1 MQRIFLIGLLCMVSA
16 ACWNGGHN
24 EIDLGTV
31 SLGQQLIDLKTAL
44 EVGAI
49 NGSEYERTKTTLLS
63 LHTICNSIE
72 EEQ

>member
-1 MQRIFLIGLLCMVSA
+1 MRNLIVLVLLCMVSA

-31 SLGQQLIDLKTAL
+31 SIGQQLIDLKAAL
-44 EVGAI
+44 EIGAI
-49 NGSEYERTKTTLLS
+49 NVTEYEDTKTTLLS
-63 LHTICNSIE
+63 LNTVCHSIE